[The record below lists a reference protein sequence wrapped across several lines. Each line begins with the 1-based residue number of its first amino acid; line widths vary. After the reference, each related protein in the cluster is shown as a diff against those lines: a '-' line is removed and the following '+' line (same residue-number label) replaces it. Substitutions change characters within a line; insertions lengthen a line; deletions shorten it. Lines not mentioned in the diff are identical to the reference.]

1 MINFLKIFFFGFPYI
16 VFSQSSNVSYVGI
29 MTEKKLGPISYEIN
43 IIEEK
48 GIVNGFSITDKG
60 GKNETKS
67 DISGIYNRNTKT
79 YKLKETQVLS
89 TKSEA
94 DINTFCYIN
103 MEVKEKG
110 KFKLKRY
117 EGTFIGL
124 FTNGDTCATGGIILM
139 EKEKL
144 EKITKKVKKKVDK
157 QIKKEQKKED
167 INEVLSTKV
176 LREGDD
182 MYIQWNSDKLIIY
195 IWDANTEDGDK
206 IDLTINGKSILQDF
220 TTKKKRKKVKYK
232 LKEGDNTIEIK
243 AINVGENPPNT
254 SRIELTDSKIKYPII
269 TQLEVGKSAIITIVK

>member
-29 MTEKKLGPISYEIN
+29 ITEKKLGPIAYEIN

-94 DINTFCYIN
+94 DLNNFCYIN
-103 MEVKEKG
+103 MILKEKG
-110 KFKLKRY
+110 KFQLKRY
-117 EGTFIGL
+117 EGTFVGL
-124 FTNGDTCATGGIILM
+124 FTNGDTCAYGDIILM
-139 EKEKL
+139 QQERLK
-144 EKITKKVKKKVDK
+144 KITKKVEDK
-157 QIKKEQKKED
+157 IEKYTQKQKNQD
-167 INEVLSTKV
+167 V
-176 LREGDD
+176 LRTIVLNEGED
-182 MYIQWNSDKLIIY
+182 MNIQWNSDKLIIY

-206 IDLTINGKSILQDF
+206 INLSINDKIILSDY
-220 TTKKKRKKVKYK
+220 TTRKKRKKIKHN
-232 LKEGDNTIEIK
+232 LKIGENKIKIE
-243 AINVGENPPNT
+243 ATNVGDNPPNT
-254 SRIELTDSKIKYPII
+254 SRIELVDSKTKYPVV
-269 TQLEVGKSAIITIVK
+269 TQLEVGKSAIITISK